1 LFDLLKTRHLA
12 AESGSN
18 SLISM
23 VEDSGTSVFFNEI
36 SLEPL
41 KHPVWFS
48 TLLAEKT
55 PKGV

>member
-1 LFDLLKTRHLA
+1 
-12 AESGSN
+12 
-18 SLISM
+18 M
-23 VEDSGTSVFFNEI
+23 VEDSETSVFFNEI